1 MGNFIS
7 YYMNSTYAR
16 QELYDY
22 MKLSDAE
29 NQTDFETTL
38 QIEEIK
44 PKTQPLPII
53 PKFYELFIYID
64 HESPELKDLYVN
76 SVYKHNQVV
85 EKYLTA
91 IANNETNMEQ
101 YCFNAGFDL
110 FCPED
115 TESIGAQKVVLDH
128 KIISCMKM
136 KNIYVSYYLY
146 SRSSTPMKTPLRLA
160 NSVGVIDSG
169 YRGHIKAV
177 FDNKNDYDFMEFNIE
192 FGSRLAQL
200 CPPNLEYPMKIYIVD
215 DIDSLGITDRGD
227 AGFGS
232 TGN

>member
-1 MGNFIS
+1 MLVRNFMTIFGF
-7 YYMNSTYAR
+7 
-16 QELYDY
+16 
-22 MKLSDAE
+22 KLCDAE

-64 HESPELKDLYVN
+64 HDSPELKDLYVN

-91 IANNETNMEQ
+91 ITNNETNMEQ

-128 KIISCMKM
+128 KIVTCMKH
-136 KNIYVSYYLY
+136 KNVYVSYYLY

-160 NSVGVIDSG
+160 NSVGLLTLVIG
-169 YRGHIKAV
+169 VILRLFLTIK
-177 FDNKNDYDFMEFNIE
+177 MIMI
-192 FGSRLAQL
+192 LW
-200 CPPNLEYPMKIYIVD
+200 NLILNLVRD
-215 DIDSLGITDRGD
+215 
-227 AGFGS
+227 
-232 TGN
+232 